1 MLTATLDPFKQ
12 LAAQRRPVG
21 PALPVSGS
29 FLVGRGFH
37 SECQFELPAQYE
49 RGFWFVEAR
58 RFPISRVG
66 IGFVSDLEF
75 PEPTVG
81 LLVREPRQS
90 PTSFREGHTTPAARP
105 LESTGQERDAL
116 PFLVAA
122 RRFIEDGRV
131 AAVREMLSSAP
142 GYVLS
147 DPLVARLR
155 SVVAPPV
162 VTATRNLDVDRTRE
176 YEWLQTEG
184 YKYRGRWVALE
195 GNNLLAT
202 GATLREVRELLKT
215 LVPARPPLL
224 HRLD

>member
-1 MLTATLDPFKQ
+1 MLIATLDPFKQ

-21 PALPVSGS
+21 PALPASGS
-29 FLVGRGFH
+29 FLVGRVFH
-37 SECQFELPAQYE
+37 SECQFALPAQYE
-49 RGFWFVEAR
+49 RAFWFVEAR
-58 RFPISRVG
+58 RFPISKVG
-66 IGFVSDLEF
+66 IGFVSNPEF

-90 PTSFREGHTTPAARP
+90 PASFGEGHTIPAARP
-105 LESTGQERDAL
+105 LESAGQERDAL

-122 RRFIEDGRV
+122 RRFIEDGCV
-131 AAVREMLSSAP
+131 AAAREMLSSAP

-162 VTATRNLDVDRTRE
+162 VTPTRNLDVDRTLE